1 VNHMLA
7 YEHLFAPN
15 VAGTA
20 ELVRLALSTRQKRF
34 DFVSS
39 AAVTLLV
46 DTARGNDE
54 DSPLVPSIPLSD
66 AYAAGYGASKW
77 AAEALLQSAHR
88 RFGLPVNVFRGDM
101 MMPHTRY
108 RGQIN
113 VPDMI
118 TRLLYSII
126 MTGLA
131 PLSFYELAADGS
143 RARAHYDGLPVD
155 FIADTMVG
163 IGAAGREELRTFNVC
178 NYHDDG
184 VSLDTMVDWI
194 ESAGYPIERVRDH
207 AEWARRFAG
216 KLATLTEAQR
226 QHSSLAIVGYFDKP
240 HPAHESA
247 AGSRHFAAAVREL
260 SSTVPHLSEAY
271 IHKYLDDM
279 HRLGLIAA
287 PKQARVADV
296 A

>member
-1 VNHMLA
+1 L
-7 YEHLFAPN
+7 LP
-15 VAGTA
+15 
-20 ELVRLALSTRQKRF
+20 S
-34 DFVSS
+34 
-39 AAVTLLV
+39 VTL
-46 DTARGNDE
+46 
-54 DSPLVPSIPLSD
+54 SD
-66 AYAAGYGASKW
+66 GYAAGYGISKW

-131 PLSFYELAADGS
+131 PLSFYELEADGN

-155 FIADTMVG
+155 FIADAMVG
-163 IGAAGREELRTFNVC
+163 IGTEAQREIRTFNVC

-184 VSLDTMVDWI
+184 VSLDTIVDWI
-194 ESAGYPIERVRDH
+194 ESAGYALERVRDH
-207 AEWARRFAG
+207 AEWARRFEA
-216 KLATLTEAQR
+216 KLGTLTEAQR
-226 QHSSLAIVGYFDKP
+226 QHSSLAIMGYFSKP
-240 HPAHESA
+240 HPAHEPA
-247 AGSRHFAAAVREL
+247 AGSRHFSAAVRGL
-260 SSTVPHLSEAY
+260 SRTVPHLTETY

-279 HRLGLIAA
+279 SLLGLIGA
-287 PKQARVADV
+287 PKKARVADV